1 MSGNKSTVNSSAMR
15 YGTRMGLFMIVAF
28 CLYIAGLR
36 YSPIWSILSFLVIV
50 YIPFGFFGGLLM
62 WRFVQNMG
70 QAKFLKLLFFGLLT
84 FMYGTLLCSVA
95 YYIYFQYLD
104 HGFIIQNILN
114 ILSEKDSRNMMIQM
128 TSLQQVEQ
136 MDATIKQLASFTP
149 IQITIQ
155 LMNINF
161 LFGSFLALVSAVIVA
176 NIKEPAIVSRFRDK
190 INKIKRDQDN
200 VD

>member
-1 MSGNKSTVNSSAMR
+1 MSENKSTVNSGAMR

-28 CLYIAGLR
+28 CLYVAGLR
-36 YSPIWSILSFLVIV
+36 YSPIWGILSFFVIV

-62 WRFVQNMG
+62 WRFVQNKG
-70 QAKFLKLLFFGLLT
+70 EARFLKLLLFGLLT
-84 FMYGTLLCSVA
+84 FMYGSLLCSVA

-104 HGFIIQNILN
+104 HGFIMQNILN

-161 LFGSFLALVSAVIVA
+161 LFGSFLALVSAIIVA

-190 INKIKRDQDN
+190 INKIKRDRDN